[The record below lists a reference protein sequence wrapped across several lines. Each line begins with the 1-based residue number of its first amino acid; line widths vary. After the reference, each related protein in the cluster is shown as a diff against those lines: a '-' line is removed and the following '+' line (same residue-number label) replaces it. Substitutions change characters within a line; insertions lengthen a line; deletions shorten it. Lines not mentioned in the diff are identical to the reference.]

1 MIPFLIGALLG
12 TIYFGGLYFSTRKIA
27 EVKHPALLMVISFIL
42 RMGILVGV
50 FFYVSKGGYQDMLL
64 TLIGVILIRFAMI
77 FALKE
82 EKTN

>member
-1 MIPFLIGALLG
+1 MIAFLIGALLG

-27 EVKHPALLMVISFIL
+27 EVKHPGLLMVISFFL

-64 TLIGVILIRFAMI
+64 TLLGVILIRFAMI

>member
-1 MIPFLIGALLG
+1 MIAFLIGAALG
-12 TIYFGGLYFSTRKIA
+12 AIYFGGLYFSTRKIA

-64 TLIGVILIRFAMI
+64 TLLGVILIRFAMI